1 MLKEER
7 LSKIINLVNEKG
19 SVTTTEVS
27 DTLDISLAT
36 ARRDFNELDSLNKIV
51 KVFGGASSIKNAQYI
66 TKEDNME
73 LKSTINIKEK
83 NLIGKYAASLI
94 ENNDF
99 VYLDA
104 GTSVESIVPYIQAK
118 NTNYMTNSISTA
130 KKLSSMSKKVFIIP
144 GEFKSTTDALVGSTT
159 CDYLE
164 NYNFSIGFFGTN
176 GIHEN
181 IGFTTPDIN
190 EAMVKTKAISRCKK
204 AYILADKSKFGK
216 ISQITFSNDPNLE
229 IITNVTD
236 KNKKEIVIKKYKEDI
251 WYIA

>member
-73 LKSTINIKEK
+73 VKSTINIKEK

-94 ENNDF
+94 KNNDF

-118 NTNYMTNSISTA
+118 NTN
-130 KKLSSMSKKVFIIP
+130 
-144 GEFKSTTDALVGSTT
+144 
-159 CDYLE
+159 
-164 NYNFSIGFFGTN
+164 
-176 GIHEN
+176 
-181 IGFTTPDIN
+181 
-190 EAMVKTKAISRCKK
+190 
-204 AYILADKSKFGK
+204 
-216 ISQITFSNDPNLE
+216 
-229 IITNVTD
+229 
-236 KNKKEIVIKKYKEDI
+236 
-251 WYIA
+251 